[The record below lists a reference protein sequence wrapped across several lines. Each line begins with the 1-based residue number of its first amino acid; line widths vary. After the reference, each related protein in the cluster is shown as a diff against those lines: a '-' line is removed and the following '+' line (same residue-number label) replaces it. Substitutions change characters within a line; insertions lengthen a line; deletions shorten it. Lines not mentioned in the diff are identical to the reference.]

1 MTKKIV
7 SETKCLNYKFGKYTM
22 LNDNIFIGSQTLLDL
37 LSSISN
43 KFNFSL
49 PTAMIGST
57 VASTIPSKP
66 TMLQIGLGL
75 AARNRDVIKY
85 LHYYGV
91 CSTYQETCCF
101 KVSTAVNNR
110 KSLAQELAQDFNA
123 NLQHSKWYQINK

>member
-49 PTAMIGST
+49 PTAMIGSI
-57 VASTIPSKP
+57 VASTILSKP
-66 TMLQIGLGL
+66 TMLQIDLRL
-75 AARNRDVIKY
+75 VARRMDIIKY
-85 LHYYGV
+85 LYDYGV
-91 CSTYQETCCF
+91 CSTYQ
-101 KVSTAVNNR
+101 
-110 KSLAQELAQDFNA
+110 DF
-123 NLQHSKWYQINK
+123 QFI